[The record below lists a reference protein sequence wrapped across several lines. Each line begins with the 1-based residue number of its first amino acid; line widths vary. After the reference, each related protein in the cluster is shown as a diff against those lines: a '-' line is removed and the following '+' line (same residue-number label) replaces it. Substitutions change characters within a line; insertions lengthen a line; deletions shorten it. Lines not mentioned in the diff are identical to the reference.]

1 MLGSGNPCA
10 VVDAN
15 RQNLTALCLIGL
27 CVGFVVSNRLGA
39 RLLDFA
45 DIVHVVEDRFHYPL
59 AFPAKLWRR
68 RHEPMLKV
76 SMPLNYV
83 LDGHFEAVARNAMQS
98 PEIDFLEQ
106 LPVTLNP

>member
-1 MLGSGNPCA
+1 
-10 VVDAN
+10 
-15 RQNLTALCLIGL
+15 
-27 CVGFVVSNRLGA
+27 
-39 RLLDFA
+39 
-45 DIVHVVEDRFHYPL
+45 
-59 AFPAKLWRR
+59 
-68 RHEPMLKV
+68 MLKV